1 MADKIHV
8 MQVTFGM
15 GIGGMERV
23 IMDLCRYVDPDRYRF
38 SICCISVRGTLA
50 NQMEA
55 EGVPVTFLENQT
67 RWAKRLRGLELARLF
82 RRSDIDILHTH
93 HMPAFIDSFVAT
105 RFTRVPV
112 FINTDH
118 CKDYPIPR
126 HWALLERVASHFAD
140 EVVAVS
146 HRTRDELIRFEG
158 IAPEKISV
166 IYNGINVKLT
176 RKESREE
183 LKRELGLNN
192 CDTVIGTV
200 GRLED
205 QKGLDLLLASIPHVL
220 RQVPQTKFIIVGG
233 GSKEQEL
240 KRLASELKISEHVI
254 FTGWR
259 SDAVDLIQTFD
270 GFVTTSRFEG
280 MPMVLLEAMAL
291 SKPIVATSVGGVSEV
306 VNDGFNGTLVNSRD
320 PDEVAKAL
328 LTLISDR
335 RSAEQ
340 MGHNGRIRY
349 EESFTAEA
357 MASSYDNLYRKYLDR
372 KRA

>member
-1 MADKIHV
+1 MVEKIHV

-38 SICCISVRGTLA
+38 SICCTHVRGPLA
-50 NQMEA
+50 DQMEA
-55 EGVPVTFLENQT
+55 EGVPVIFLENQT
-67 RWAKRLRGLELARLF
+67 RWAKRLRGLELARIF
-82 RRSDIDILHTH
+82 KRSDVDILHTH

-118 CKDYPIPR
+118 CKDYPIAR
-126 HWALLERVASHFAD
+126 HWALLEKVASQFAD

-166 IYNGINVKLT
+166 IYNGINIKLT
-176 RKESREE
+176 RKTPPEE
-183 LKRELGLNN
+183 LRKEFGFTNG
-192 CDTVIGTV
+192 DTVIGTV

-220 RQVPQTKFIIVGG
+220 RQFPQTRFMIVGG

-259 SDAVDLIQTFD
+259 GDAVDLIQVFD
-270 GFVTTSRFEG
+270 GFVSTSRFEG

-306 VNDGFNGTLVNSRD
+306 VKDGFNGMLVNSRD
-320 PDEVAKAL
+320 PEDVAKAL
-328 LTLISDR
+328 LELISNR

-340 MGHNGRIRY
+340 MGYNGRIRY

-357 MASSYDNLYRKYLDR
+357 MATSYDKLYRKYLDR